1 MTPADLK
8 TRIADITHRRDLTQQ
23 LDKFVAEANERIN
36 RRFGITL
43 TVPADAD
50 PLPAGT
56 DQLYLY
62 AGLTAA
68 YEFLN
73 NGDNARYYDQKWELE
88 ADRQN
93 VLNPGTVTDN
103 YAAEPPF
110 IGASA

>member
-8 TRIADITHRRDLTQQ
+8 TRIAQITHRNDFGVQ
-23 LDKFVAEANERIN
+23 LDNFVADANLRIN
-36 RRFGITL
+36 RRFGIAL
-43 TVPADAD
+43 VVPADAD
-50 PLPAGT
+50 PLPDGT
-56 DQLYLY
+56 YQLYLF
-62 AGLTAA
+62 AALTAA
-68 YEFLN
+68 YEHLN